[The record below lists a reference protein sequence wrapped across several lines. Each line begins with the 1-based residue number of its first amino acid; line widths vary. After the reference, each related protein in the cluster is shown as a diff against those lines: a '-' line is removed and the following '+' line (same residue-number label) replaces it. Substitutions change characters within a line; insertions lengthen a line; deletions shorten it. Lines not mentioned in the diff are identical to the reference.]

1 MAISYLSKPLQSEV
15 KPFQE
20 NLDLISKVSA
30 YKQNKYDKVI
40 DTILQKQD
48 SLLNLDTL
56 NKQVTSDKNNLLK
69 IADQQLNE
77 LAKVDLLNPENI
89 NKAEVIFQPII
100 SNKSI
105 MEDVYYTKK
114 IRENQ
119 EFAQQTLKKDPSIG
133 N

>member
-56 NKQVTSDKNNLLK
+56 NEQVTSDKNNLMK

-89 NKAEVIFQPII
+89 NKAEVIF
-100 SNKSI
+100 NLLHL
-105 MEDVYYTKK
+105 T
-114 IRENQ
+114 NQ
-119 EFAQQTLKKDPSIG
+119 
-133 N
+133 